1 MRWYRLLALIGFA
14 AIGAVPAFAQ
24 SDLSLASYS
33 EGAEAILKPY
43 VDANAFAGT
52 VLVARKGEVLFEKAY
67 GLANREWNV
76 PNTIDTK
83 FRIGSITKQFTATA
97 ILQLAEQGKLGVG
110 DPVSKY
116 YTDAPA
122 SWSKITLRNLLNH
135 TSGIPDFTRLP
146 NYETF
151 MADDSTPLGIIQRVR
166 DKPLDFP
173 PGTKFAYDNTGYIVL
188 GYVIEKVSQQSY
200 ADYIEKH
207 IFEPLGMKDSGYD
220 SRGAIPPHRAEGYY
234 WKAEWRRPPYISMTL
249 PFAAGGLYSTVGD
262 LLVWDQALYADK
274 PLRAKSLRQMFTPAL
289 DDYGFGWVITKDR
302 GHRFIWHNGEINGFR
317 SMISRYTDDHL
328 TIIVL
333 SNDQVAPVER
343 MASDLAGLYFL
354 DTGTKPTRVKL
365 SSETLDAYQGQFK
378 PVNAPVLTVARDG
391 DGLTIAGANPPHPM
405 YALGGDHFTLRTL
418 PIDVTFTRDAAG
430 KIVGLVVEAD
440 GKSTAAA
447 LVH

>member
-1 MRWYRLLALIGFA
+1 VISFA
-14 AIGAVPAFAQ
+14 AFGAVPAFAQ
-24 SDLSLASYS
+24 PDPLLAFYS
-33 EGAEAILKPY
+33 AEADAILKPY
-43 VDANAFAGT
+43 VDANAFTGT
-52 VLVARKGEVLFEKAY
+52 VLVARKGDVLFEKAY

-76 PNTIDTK
+76 PNTIDTR
-83 FRIGSITKQFTATA
+83 FRIGSITKQFTAA
-97 ILQLAEQGKLGVG
+97 AVLQLAEQGKLSID

-116 YTDAPA
+116 YADAPA

-146 NYETF
+146 DYETF
-151 MADDSTPLGIIQRVR
+151 MPDDSTPLGIVQRVR

-188 GYVIEKVSQQSY
+188 GYVIEKVSGQSY
-200 ADYIEKH
+200 ADYIQRH

-220 SRGAIPPHRAEGYY
+220 TRGPIIPHRAEGYY
-234 WKAEWRRPPYISMTL
+234 WKAGWRRPPYISMTL

-262 LLVWDQALYADK
+262 LLIWDQALYTNK
-274 PLRAKSLRQMFTPAL
+274 LLRAESLRQMFTPAL

-302 GHRFIWHNGEINGFR
+302 GHRFIWHNGEVNGFH

-333 SNDQVAPVER
+333 SNDQVAPAER

-354 DTGTKPTRVKL
+354 DTEATPMDVKL
-365 SSETLDAYQGQFK
+365 SREALDVYQGQFK
-378 PVNAPVLTVARDG
+378 PANAPVLTVVRDG
-391 DGLTIAGANPPHPM
+391 DGLTIAGANPPHRM
-405 YALGGDHFTLRTL
+405 YALGSDHFTLRTL
-418 PIDVTFTRDAAG
+418 PIDVTFTRNAAG

-440 GKSTAAA
+440 GKPTAAT